1 MTTINNIM
9 SVCKELN
16 DEGLYIAYN
25 AVLSIRDKKKYN
37 KPQKQQVTDIDAK
50 MDRAILLAGGVI

>member
-25 AVLSIRDKKKYN
+25 AILSIRDKKKYN
-37 KPQKQQVTDIDAK
+37 KPRKKQSTDTESK
-50 MDRAILLAGGVI
+50 MDRAILLAGGVV